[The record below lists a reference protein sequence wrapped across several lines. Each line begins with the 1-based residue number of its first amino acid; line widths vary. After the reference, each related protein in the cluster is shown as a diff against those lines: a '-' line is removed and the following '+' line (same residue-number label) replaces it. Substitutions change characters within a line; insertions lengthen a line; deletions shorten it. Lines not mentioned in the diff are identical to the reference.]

1 LKALSGAPVAIGAAA
16 LGIAVYQTGQELGMT
31 EVPRLLLQIVA
42 MKG

>member
-31 EVPRLLLQIVA
+31 EVPRLLVQIVA